1 FTKPVTST
9 YIQANALRFWRL
21 EPDDGKLSSPVLR
34 GGGRGDVFL
43 LTRQKLNPP
52 NPGSAWGF
60 GG

>member
-1 FTKPVTST
+1 MEEQTRPKTLFTFTKPVTST

-43 LTRQKLNPP
+43 LTRTL
-52 NPGSAWGF
+52 A
-60 GG
+60 